1 LIPTALP
8 SLGSTLPNQ
17 RESRHLLINALQ
29 VDPLQGV
36 DSSKDEGRPAGMLL
50 EDDRSHP
57 REKRFFGR
65 GIAASTTVTSYSFVA
80 ATLTS
85 TVILDPAAA
94 GAAACLP
101 AGYVVCAA

>member
-1 LIPTALP
+1 M
-8 SLGSTLPNQ
+8 NK
-17 RESRHLLINALQ
+17 LQ

-36 DSSKDEGRPAGMLL
+36 DSSKDEVRTAGMLL

>member
-1 LIPTALP
+1 
-8 SLGSTLPNQ
+8 LGLTLPNY
-17 RESRHLLINALQ
+17 RESRHLFVNELQ
-29 VDPLQGV
+29 VDPLQGI

-50 EDDRSHP
+50 EDDQSHP

-85 TVILDPAAA
+85 TVLLDPTA
-94 GAAACLP
+94 GGLAACLP
-101 AGYVVCAA
+101 AGYVVCA

>member
-8 SLGSTLPNQ
+8 SLGLTLPNY
-17 RESRHLLINALQ
+17 RESRHLFVNELQ
-29 VDPLQGV
+29 VDPLQGI

-50 EDDRSHP
+50 EDDQSHP

-85 TVILDPAAA
+85 TVILDPTA
-94 GAAACLP
+94 GNVAVCLP
-101 AGYVVCAA
+101 AGYVVCA